1 MASADA
7 ELSEGS
13 DIEVEEPN
21 TDEECDEIESW
32 ENDRDENAVPNRRQ
46 NGHDF
51 GNFART
57 VR

>member
-21 TDEECDEIESW
+21 TDEECDEIES
-32 ENDRDENAVPNRRQ
+32 
-46 NGHDF
+46 
-51 GNFART
+51 
-57 VR
+57 